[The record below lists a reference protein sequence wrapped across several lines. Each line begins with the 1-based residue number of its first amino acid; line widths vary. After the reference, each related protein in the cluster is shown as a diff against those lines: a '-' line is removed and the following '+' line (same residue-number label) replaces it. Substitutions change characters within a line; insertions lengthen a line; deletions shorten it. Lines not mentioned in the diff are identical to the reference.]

1 MDGGTLQPNI
11 ARAIRRARGA
21 RAQLRA
27 RRRRMAALAACA
39 CLGVAVPLSMIFADF
54 SGSDAIAAVSGGAQN
69 LLDMLD
75 QRSPGAR
82 TEGQLTKTKRHERAL
97 ARMRGAPHV
106 PAAAPVPPGQP
117 ELAAILMDVP
127 QPLPVELAAA
137 PLAEVGPP
145 PSLGTLI
152 GSPGGGGGG
161 PLIGS
166 PGGGGGGG
174 GGPGTPGG
182 DTPQTIPTEQP
193 HIPVVDTP
201 AVPEPSTWAT
211 MLLGFAVIGWRVR
224 RRTARSRTRPA

>member
-1 MDGGTLQPNI
+1 MTL
-11 ARAIRRARGA
+11 
-21 RAQLRA
+21 
-27 RRRRMAALAACA
+27 
-39 CLGVAVPLSMIFADF
+39 ADF
-54 SGSDAIAAVSGGAQN
+54 SSSDAVAAVSGGAHN

-82 TEGQLTKTKRHERAL
+82 TEGQLIKTKRHERAL

-106 PAAAPVPPGQP
+106 PAAAPVPAGQP
-117 ELAAILMDVP
+117 ELAAILLDLP
-127 QPLPVELAAA
+127 QPLPVELAAP

-145 PSLGTLI
+145 PSLDSLI
-152 GSPGGGGGG
+152 GSPGGGG

-166 PGGGGGGG
+166 PGGG

-224 RRTARSRTRPA
+224 RRTARGRTLPA

>member
-82 TEGQLTKTKRHERAL
+82 TEAQLTKTKRHERAL

-106 PAAAPVPPGQP
+106 PAAAPVPAGQP

-137 PLAEVGPP
+137 PLAV
-145 PSLGTLI
+145 
-152 GSPGGGGGG
+152 
-161 PLIGS
+161 
-166 PGGGGGGG
+166 
-174 GGPGTPGG
+174 
-182 DTPQTIPTEQP
+182 
-193 HIPVVDTP
+193 
-201 AVPEPSTWAT
+201 AVPALRAETRRKPFRPSSRISRWST
-211 MLLGFAVIGWRVR
+211 R
-224 RRTARSRTRPA
+224 RQCPSPAPGRRCCSALR

>member
-1 MDGGTLQPNI
+1 MTL
-11 ARAIRRARGA
+11 
-21 RAQLRA
+21 
-27 RRRRMAALAACA
+27 
-39 CLGVAVPLSMIFADF
+39 ADF

-69 LLDMLD
+69 LLQLLN

-82 TEGQLTKTKRHERAL
+82 TEGQLTKTKRHQRAL
-97 ARMRGAPHV
+97 ARMRASAPHS
-106 PAAAPVPPGQP
+106 PATAQPLAQP

-127 QPLPVELAAA
+127 QPLPVVLSAA
-137 PLAEVGPP
+137 PLAQLDLGPP

-152 GSPGGGGGG
+152 GSPGGGG
-161 PLIGS
+161 PSIGA

-193 HIPVVDTP
+193 HIPVVGTP

-224 RRTARSRTRPA
+224 KRTSRSRMLPA